1 VLWNWSKSK
10 EMEKKTQLSLKTN
23 IELEGEELVMSNPE
37 KCIQSNKTQINNNI
51 QINVT
56 NDQ

>member
-1 VLWNWSKSK
+1 
-10 EMEKKTQLSLKTN
+10 
-23 IELEGEELVMSNPE
+23 MSNPE

-56 NDQ
+56 NDQWLFYWKM